1 MSVFFRRAAGEERR
15 AVSMVSWGSAMDL
28 DSPSSMVSTLAVVP
42 VFASVRLIV
51 DAISGLPLQQFRRT
65 SSGRTDMPLSPVF
78 GARGGTKRI
87 AWVQQPLMSML
98 IRGAAIGY
106 RTGFEPTAPRV
117 WLNPERV
124 QVDESGPLPVFRYN
138 GAELDRDLVSYIAAY
153 TLPGSIVGLSPIG
166 ACATLGST
174 GMSTQKMMADWF
186 KNRALPGSTFQNT
199 QKTFSPDEATEVS
212 DRLTSRLRNGK
223 PLVFGA
229 DWKFDAVTMSAS
241 DAAFIDASK
250 LNATQ
255 IASIYGVPPEKVGG
269 ETGSS
274 LTYSTVELNAISLAQ
289 ETLRPWV
296 ERLEEEFT
304 SWLPSP
310 QYVKFNL
317 DAGIRAAT
325 TDRYNVHKIAR
336 EIGLNSI
343 DELRAL
349 EDLAPLPDG
358 QGTDYTPLNKPTAM
372 AAKETR

>member
-1 MSVFFRRAAGEERR
+1 MSIFFRQPARAEQR
-15 AVSMVSWGSAMDL
+15 AVSMVDWGSAMDL

-51 DAISGLPLQQFRRT
+51 DSIAGLPLQQFRRT
-65 SSGRTDMPLSPVF
+65 SAGRADMPLSPMF
-78 GARGGTKRI
+78 GLRGGAKRI

-98 IRGAAIGY
+98 IRGAAVGY
-106 RTGFEPTAPRV
+106 KTSYEPTAPRV

-124 QVDESGPLPVFRYN
+124 QVDESGGLPVFRYN
-138 GAELDRDLVSYIAAY
+138 GADLDRDLVHYIAAY

-199 QKTFSPDEATEVS
+199 QKTVNRAEATKVS
-212 DRLTSRLRNGK
+212 DGLTARLRNGK
-223 PLVFGA
+223 PLVFGT
-229 DWKFDAVTMSAS
+229 DWKFEPVTMSAS
-241 DAAFIDASK
+241 DAAFIEASK

-274 LTYSTVELNAISLAQ
+274 LTYSTVELNAINLAQ

-317 DAGIRAAT
+317 DAGIRVAT

-336 EIGLNSI
+336 EIGLNNI

-349 EDLAPLPDG
+349 EDMPPLPDG
-358 QGTDYTPLNKPTAM
+358 QGADYTPLNKPVMTAP
-372 AAKETR
+372 KETR